1 MVEHEEMVKKE
12 AQATEATVE
21 SGETS
26 GSKWKAMKKTLTNKE
41 IMAQAVLFL
50 AAGYETT
57 ASNLTLVAYNLAMNP
72 EYQDKLCEEID
83 EVLERHV
90 RYQEPLNGSNK
101 APQNVRCL
109 SEWRCQ
115 L

>member
-1 MVEHEEMVKKE
+1 MVEHEESVKNDLGAQKE
-12 AQATEATVE
+12 
-21 SGETS
+21 S
-26 GSKWKAMKKTLTNKE
+26 GSKWTGMKKTLTNKE
-41 IMAQAVLFL
+41 IMSQAVLFL

-90 RYQEPLNGSNK
+90 RVNNSLRIPYRRFLKNLLKSSRKERSTMTRSP
-101 APQNVRCL
+101 R
-109 SEWRCQ
+109 
-115 L
+115 